1 MAERRSTQPPRPT
14 EVRCPLMLAPV
25 CFGVADAATVQA
37 QLTELEL
44 WIKVT
49 LALTPN
55 PHLALPTTTSYCCLL
70 TIAY

>member
-1 MAERRSTQPPRPT
+1 MDDAEWQSYS
-14 EVRCPLMLAPV
+14 EAE
-25 CFGVADAATVQA
+25 QA

-49 LALTPN
+49 PALTPN

>member
-1 MAERRSTQPPRPT
+1 MDDAEWQSYS
-14 EVRCPLMLAPV
+14 EAE
-25 CFGVADAATVQA
+25 QA

-49 LALTPN
+49 PALTPH